1 MRELVTEY
9 TVHDVIKN
17 TQIFNN
23 LNGHKCVNVN
33 HSKHLA
39 ISVK

>member
-23 LNGHKCVNVN
+23 LNGRKCVNVN